1 MLSSSPAMRNH
12 PLPLVFVCLLS
23 IRGPLPS
30 ASAGTGMP
38 PNGPIL
44 PTEDYD
50 RLDEDTTVAPV
61 RQSTHAGPLQRCDYH
76 PCREKQTLC
85 EVLAA
90 SSGCLCPGLT
100 LHDRR
105 PEPPK
110 LSSVS
115 WNGSAV
121 VVRWCA
127 PNSHVKNYVVTI
139 GGEEMPLLAN
149 DRRSAALEQ
158 IDGKAEV
165 CVTALNNAGGSE
177 RSCMEYQPSS
187 SSLPLTAGLIGGAL
201 GLLLLILL
209 VALLC
214 RRRRLKKQETR
225 HV

>member
-1 MLSSSPAMRNH
+1 MRNH

-23 IRGPLPS
+23 IRGHCPLPS

-50 RLDEDTTVAPV
+50 LLEETVTTVAPV
-61 RQSTHAGPLQRCDYH
+61 RQSTHAGPLQRCDYN
-76 PCREKQTLC
+76 PCREKQTVC
-85 EVLAA
+85 EDLAA
-90 SSGCLCPGLT
+90 SSGCLCPGFT
-100 LHDRR
+100 LHDQR

-127 PNSHVKNYVVTI
+127 PNSYVKNYVVTI
-139 GGEEMPLLAN
+139 GGEEMPLLA
-149 DRRSAALEQ
+149 DDSRSAALEQ
-158 IDGKAEV
+158 IDHKAEV

-177 RSCMEYQPSS
+177 RSCMQYQPSN